1 MSDFKNLFKL
11 IWKRFS
17 IWIMIFA
24 ILTVLLNSLGAREQ
38 IKRNEENLRDATY
51 YMAKDLKVDFPNI
64 GSRIDQDYLNKADN
78 LYKTYKEKY
87 NIGINEDGSYQYGF
101 DDDDYDYGKIEPI
114 NRYRNIK
121 DFIKEDYDYFNN
133 LIVVLLFFLVF
144 ISVMITS
151 LEQSFPYYD
160 FTTMLPWK
168 KRDEVWMKALIVFGL
183 GLVLLLIG
191 ILTNY
196 LVIKTSIFGNIMN
209 YGNIGSIIAKMA
221 LYMLGTSLLVVA
233 TGMISGNFL
242 GHFGLLIIAF
252 GGIDLIWQNIRVII
266 DLFDMD
272 MLYKVDTAYSSLIDK
287 IPSILKPFVSL
298 RFVDNL
304 YPQLFGFILVALLYG
319 ILAYLVS
326 QKLSGENAGFM
337 IISKPV
343 EKFAKTLGIISFT
356 SIFYTIVS
364 SILLTNSSIILHL
377 LIYAMGLLIAIKVFG
392 ILFKIRLK
400 F

>member
-51 YMAKDLKVDFPNI
+51 NMAKDLKVDFPNI
-64 GSRIDQDYLNKADN
+64 GSRIDQDYLNKADD

-87 NIGINEDGSYQYGF
+87 NININEDGSYQDGF
-101 DDDDYDYGKIEPI
+101 DDENYDYAKLEPV

-133 LIVVLLFFLVF
+133 LIVVLLFFVVF

-209 YGNIGSIIAKMA
+209 YGNIASIVAKMA

-266 DLFDMD
+266 DLFNMD
-272 MLYKVDTAYSSLIDK
+272 MLYKVDTAYSSQIDK

-304 YPQLFGFILVALLYG
+304 YPQLFGFIIVALLYG

-337 IISKPV
+337 IVSKPI

>member
-64 GSRIDQDYLNKADN
+64 GSRIDQDYLNKADD

-87 NIGINEDGSYQYGF
+87 NIGINEDGSYQDGF
-101 DDDDYDYGKIEPI
+101 DDHDYDYGKIEPV
-114 NRYRNIK
+114 NRYSIIK

-133 LIVVLLFFLVF
+133 LIVVLLFFVVF

-151 LEQSFPYYD
+151 LEQSFPYYE

-287 IPSILKPFVSL
+287 IPSTLKPFVSL

-304 YPQLFGFILVALLYG
+304 YPQLFGFIIVAILYG

-377 LIYAMGLLIAIKVFG
+377 LIYAVGLLIAIKVFG

>member
-51 YMAKDLKVDFPNI
+51 YMAKDLKVDFPSP
-64 GSRIDQDYLNKADN
+64 GARIDQDYLNKADD
-78 LYKTYKEKY
+78 LCKTYKEKY
-87 NIGINEDGSYQYGF
+87 NIGINEDGSYQEGF
-101 DDDDYDYGKIEPI
+101 DDDDYDYGKIEPV
-114 NRYRNIK
+114 NRYSIIK

-133 LIVVLLFFLVF
+133 LILVLLFFVVF

-287 IPSILKPFVSL
+287 IPSTLKPFVSL

-304 YPQLFGFILVALLYG
+304 YPQLFGFIIVALLYG

-337 IISKPV
+337 IVSKPV
-343 EKFAKTLGIISFT
+343 EKIAKTLGIISFT

>member
-64 GSRIDQDYLNKADN
+64 GSRIDQDYLNKADD
-78 LYKTYKEKY
+78 LYQTYKEKY
-87 NIGINEDGSYQYGF
+87 NININEDGSYQEGF
-101 DDDDYDYGKIEPI
+101 DDDDYDYGKIEPV
-114 NRYRNIK
+114 NRYSIIK

-133 LIVVLLFFLVF
+133 LILVLLFFVVF

-252 GGIDLIWQNIRVII
+252 GGMDLIWQNIRVII
-266 DLFDMD
+266 YLFNKDM
-272 MLYKVDTAYSSLIDK
+272 MYKVDAAYSSLIDK

-304 YPQLFGFILVALLYG
+304 YPQLFGFIIVAILYG

-337 IISKPV
+337 IISKPI